1 MRLLAS
7 LILVLVVAAAAIS
20 PAVADNHGPRIII
33 VATSHSAVPNSDK
46 KTGLWLSE
54 LTDPYRVFRAAG
66 ARVDIATISGGPA
79 PIDPRSGDAGDL
91 VSAFG
96 GDEKAVGQF
105 NKAPALADVDPAA
118 YDAVFFAG
126 GHGTMWDFADNAVVS
141 RWVSDFVAAGKPV
154 GAVCHGPAA
163 LLSARAADG
172 RPVVQGVRVTAF
184 TDREEGAAGW
194 TGLVPYSL
202 EQRLKAL
209 GADFEAAGVF
219 RGFAVRDGLIVT
231 GQNPASSDEAAKL
244 LLEALKERSKAAAL
258 N

>member
-1 MRLLAS
+1 MRLLTS
-7 LILVLVVAAAAIS
+7 LFVALVLAAGAIS
-20 PAVADNHGPRIII
+20 PAVADDHGPRILI
-33 VATSHSAVPNSDK
+33 VATSQSAVPNSDK
-46 KTGLWLSE
+46 RTGLWLSE

-66 ARVDIATISGGPA
+66 ARVDIATIKGGSA
-79 PIDPRSGDAGDL
+79 PIDPRSGDEGDL
-91 VSAFG
+91 ASAFR
-96 GDEKAVGQF
+96 GDEKAITQF
-105 NKAPALADVDPAA
+105 KTAPALADVNPAD

-154 GAVCHGPAA
+154 GSVCHGPAA
-163 LLSARAADG
+163 LLSARTADG
-172 RPVVQGVRVTAF
+172 RPVIRGVRVTAF

-209 GADFEAAGVF
+209 GANFEAAGVF
-219 RGFAVRDGLIVT
+219 QGFAVRDGLIVT
-231 GQNPASSDEAAKL
+231 GQNPASSDDAARL